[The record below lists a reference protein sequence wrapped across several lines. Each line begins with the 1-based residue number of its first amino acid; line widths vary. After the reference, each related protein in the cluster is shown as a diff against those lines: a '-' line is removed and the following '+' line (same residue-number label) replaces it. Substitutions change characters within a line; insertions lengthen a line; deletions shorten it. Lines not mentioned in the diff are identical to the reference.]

1 MPKSCSL
8 RASMPI
14 RTGLMILTGVWDRWA
29 NRSHTPGNHQRLQ
42 LPADSQVQL
51 QDRRLYRVMLLVKR
65 NLTPS
70 VRVVGRSWRRRRRS
84 AAQVHD
90 FDVRREENP
99 PSAGA
104 DGSAEVDVLRVHEEP
119 LVESADGVG
128 VRPPYE
134 KAGGA
139 HPVRRLPLAREPLHS
154 TRSHEAL
161 LPELVERADH
171 PAEGQLRA
179 AAAVNQAR
187 PDHGHAWI
195 AIEFRDETVN
205 RTGRDD

>member
-51 QDRRLYRVMLLVKR
+51 QDRRPYRVMLLVKR

-70 VRVVGRSWRRRRRS
+70 VRVVRRSWRRRRRS
-84 AAQVHD
+84 AAQVH
-90 FDVRREENP
+90 
-99 PSAGA
+99 
-104 DGSAEVDVLRVHEEP
+104 EVDVLRVHEEP